1 MTSDLLTALLAAG
14 MSGVDAAAL
23 VARVQSCSP
32 AEPAP
37 RRWRRLVQTVLS
49 ARVPF
54 AAQRAIFEHVY
65 ADWPRAAGPA
75 PAWVPAD
82 DACEQANLGALM
94 RQLGLPSYVA
104 LQRWS
109 VAHRDAFWERMIQ
122 HLGIRLAQPPR
133 AVRAGADLRAPQ
145 WLPGARMNIAAS
157 CFQAEPGRPAVLFQ
171 KPGGPLQTT
180 TYGELDALSNR
191 VATGLVARGFQP
203 GDALAI
209 AMPMNVESIAAYL
222 GVVKAGCAAVALAD
236 QFSAEETARR
246 LRLGRAKGVIV
257 QEVAGHGAE
266 TVHHKL
272 VAAHAPP
279 MVVLPEHPG
288 GPVDLRPGD
297 TAWSDFLGTAD
308 RFEPVPMPPDA
319 VINVLFSSGTTRDP
333 KAIPWTHTTPIR
345 SAADAWLHHD
355 VQPGDVLAWPTS
367 LAWMMGPWLIYAALI
382 NRAALA
388 IYGGHPISRS
398 FGLFVQDAGVTMLG
412 VVPTLVRS
420 WRHSACMEGLDWS
433 RIRRF
438 SSTGECS
445 NPDDMLYLMWL
456 AGWKPVIEYC
466 GGTEIGGAYITGTMV
481 QPAAPGF
488 FTTPALG
495 LDLVLLDE
503 LGNAGDSGELFLVPP
518 SIGLSNTLLNYSHD
532 HVYYHGVPPGPNG
545 ELLRRHGDQMERLPG
560 GWYRSHG
567 RVDDTMNLKGIKVS
581 SAEIE
586 RAISGLPGI
595 KETAAVAVPPP
606 GGGPD
611 ELVIYVVPQPG
622 TALDARHLR
631 RELGVALRTHHSSLF
646 KIHDVVVVEALPR
659 TASNKVMRRL
669 LRVQDAATSGGTE

>member
-1 MTSDLLTALLAAG
+1 MPG
-14 MSGVDAAAL
+14 
-23 VARVQSCSP
+23 C
-32 AEPAP
+32 
-37 RRWRRLVQTVLS
+37 
-49 ARVPF
+49 
-54 AAQRAIFEHVY
+54 
-65 ADWPRAAGPA
+65 
-75 PAWVPAD
+75 

-94 RQLGLPSYVA
+94 RQLGLPSYGA

-109 VAHRDAFWERMIQ
+109 VTHRDEFWERMIR
-122 HLGIRLAQPPR
+122 HLGIRLVHPPS
-133 AVRAGADLRAPQ
+133 AVRSGADLRAPQ

-157 CFQAEPGRPAVLFQ
+157 CFQADPGRPAVLYQ
-171 KPGGPLQTT
+171 KPGWPLQTT

-191 VATGLVARGFQP
+191 VATGLVALGFQP

-209 AMPMNVESIAAYL
+209 AMPMSVDAIAAYL
-222 GVVKAGCAAVALAD
+222 GVVKAGCAAVALSD

-272 VAAHAPP
+272 VAAQAPP

-297 TAWSDFLGTAD
+297 TPWSDFLGTED

-345 SAADAWLHHD
+345 GAADAWLHHD

-382 NRAALA
+382 NRASLA

-466 GGTEIGGAYITGTMV
+466 GGTEIGGAYITGSMV

-495 LDLVLLDE
+495 LDVVLLDE
-503 LGNAGDSGELFLVPP
+503 FGKPGDSGELFLIPP
-518 SIGLSNTLLNYSHD
+518 SIGCPTHCSTTATITCTTTVSSRGRTASCCVATATD
-532 HVYYHGVPPGPNG
+532 GAPAG
-545 ELLRRHGDQMERLPG
+545 R
-560 GWYRSHG
+560 WYRSHG

-581 SAEIE
+581 SAEIGGPSAACQGSG
-586 RAISGLPGI
+586 RPRRGPCRPLAAAPISLSSTSSLSPAQRSIHGICAASWGWPCGPITARSSRSMMSSSSRLCRGLPRTRSCDGSCGCSMPRPRAGPSS
-595 KETAAVAVPPP
+595 AAVAAPCDGVRGWYSASLCPAEA
-606 GGGPD
+606 G
-611 ELVIYVVPQPG
+611 
-622 TALDARHLR
+622 R
-631 RELGVALRTHHSSLF
+631 RPMAWAFR
-646 KIHDVVVVEALPR
+646 A
-659 TASNKVMRRL
+659 
-669 LRVQDAATSGGTE
+669 